1 LSIVALIDNTVN
13 TSLRLLQGNRI
24 SKSEIE
30 NYFSGSEQV
39 IWQAKSDDRNL
50 FFGQN
55 AQLWLSKVTGSSS
68 AN

>member
-1 LSIVALIDNTVN
+1 LTKNRVPKFKPILP
-13 TSLRLLQGNRI
+13 RKQGNRI